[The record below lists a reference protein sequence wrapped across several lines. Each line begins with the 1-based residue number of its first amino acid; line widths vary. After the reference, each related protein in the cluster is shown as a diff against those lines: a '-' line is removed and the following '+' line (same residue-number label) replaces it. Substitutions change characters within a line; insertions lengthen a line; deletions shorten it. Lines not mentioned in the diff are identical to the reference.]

1 MSNDPTTARA
11 QRRQAVA
18 DGTRSDAVDRTSRRS
33 NPRGS
38 AAETTS
44 RGRQQ
49 QAARDVAGDIDI
61 QREGVGTIDR
71 IGGGMDVFLRS
82 SGAEQFRDT
91 VREDFAGQADFVERD
106 DVDPGVDPQ
115 AISAAPQVARDRRDS
130 VAGRAR
136 EQTAAET
143 DFVQASDLTADVG
156 ARGVSAIEIAE
167 GRRDTVGQRAREQ
180 TAADADFVEAADLS
194 ADVTERGVTGIEI
207 ADDRRDAVG
216 QRARQEVAA
225 DDPFA
230 EASDFEADVGDLG
243 VEEIGL
249 TRQGERRR
257 AARELDEQQPDVDI
271 TPGDLDRTEDGFEVE
286 IERERSPSS
295 GSSTSE
301 PRGTSSEEPRRRE
314 ERVADDLDEQFPEID
329 VGTDDVTRT
338 DNGFGLDSD
347 AQQQVAVE
355 RFDQQFDSVDVG
367 PASVVERDGEFRVD
381 PRVPQQAAANEFDEQ
396 FANVDI
402 GRRDVTSTDEGF
414 ALRDDFVQDNPE
426 ILLGEQLD
434 PTQRP
439 ERFSP

>member
-1 MSNDPTTARA
+1 MSNDRTTARA

-18 DGTRSDAVDRTSRRS
+18 DGTRSDAVDRTSRRA

-49 QAARDVAGDIDI
+49 QTARDVAGDIDI
-61 QREGVGTIDR
+61 EREGVGTIDR

-82 SGAEQFRDT
+82 SGTEQFRDT
-91 VREDFAGQADFVERD
+91 VREDFAGQAEFVERD

-115 AISAAPQVARDRRDS
+115 AISAAPQVARDRRDA
-130 VAGRAR
+130 VAQRAR
-136 EQTAAET
+136 DQTAADA
-143 DFVQASDLTADVG
+143 DFVRSADLTADVG
-156 ARGVSAIEIAE
+156 ARGVSGIEIAE

-180 TAADADFVEAADLS
+180 TAADADFVEPADLS
-194 ADVTERGVTGIEI
+194 ADVTARGIGGIQI
-207 ADDRRDAVG
+207 ADDRRDAVA
-216 QRARQEVAA
+216 QRARQEVAG

-271 TPGDLDRTEDGFEVE
+271 TPGDLERTEDGFEVE
-286 IERERSPSS
+286 IEQEQQPSASP
-295 GSSTSE
+295 TSE
-301 PRGTSSEEPRRRE
+301 PLGAPSEDPRRRE
-314 ERVADDLDEQFPEID
+314 QRVADDLDEQFPEID

-338 DNGFGLDSD
+338 DDGFGLDSD

-355 RFDQQFDSVDVG
+355 RFDQQFGTVDVRQDD
-367 PASVVERDGEFRVD
+367 VVERGGEFRVGG
-381 PRVPQQAAANEFDEQ
+381 RVRQQAAANEFDQE
-396 FANVDI
+396 FENVNI
-402 GRRDVTSTDEGF
+402 GRGDVTPTDDGF

-426 ILLGEQLD
+426 IFLGEQLD
-434 PTQRP
+434 ATQRP
-439 ERFSP
+439 ARFSL